1 LQILLSRVDS
11 EASSYGSHHDI
22 QETSTRDLIPSP
34 TDLEIRGCDAMDRIR
49 SSLHSLRIH
58 DSRHELSKNPPV
70 LPSNWDPGK
79 YPPVL
84 GTDQKILGQK
94 MSTIPPPP
102 TIRTMFKPTDVQ
114 PENEGFHFG
123 SDSSSSTSRASS
135 CARSIAYSSCFSE
148 NSSAGR
154 SSSLA
159 SSLSFIRTQWVEHDL
174 AKEQRQIRRDGE
186 LRPRAGKR
194 AKSVKTQVRSG
205 LSCPQASSEIEHIP
219 VLEACEETP
228 RSTGTGCDSGPSHHP
243 SIRTQ
248 WVEHDLAK
256 EQRQIRRDGDAKRGK
271 LRPRA
276 GKKAK
281 SVITQVRSGLSCPQA
296 SSEIEHIPV
305 LEACEETPRSTGT
318 GCDSGPSRHPD
329 TPDILGHRVECRS
342 ATSRSNIGSQTDS
355 TSSEDATDWEDDSDL
370 EDTYKVLQVRQV
382 PDLLGGRPETG
393 HSRLQTALSP
403 MKSRLIEKLMVD
415 FWAIFDSRWPESMRQ
430 HGSSGRSTARTT
442 ASESAT
448 TSRDSLSVRYGKRCR
463 SDDDENEESDD
474 HHERRR
480 KRAPV
485 DKLPAVREDDQ
496 FARQFACPFRKHD
509 PRKYSI
515 QEWPRCAEKP
525 QKTIARLK

>member
-1 LQILLSRVDS
+1 MQILLSRVDS

-194 AKSVKTQVRSG
+194 AKSVK
-205 LSCPQASSEIEHIP
+205 
-219 VLEACEETP
+219 
-228 RSTGTGCDSGPSHHP
+228 
-243 SIRTQ
+243 
-248 WVEHDLAK
+248 
-256 EQRQIRRDGDAKRGK
+256 
-271 LRPRA
+271 
-276 GKKAK
+276 
-281 SVITQVRSGLSCPQA
+281 TQVRSGLSCPQA